1 MANPA
6 LSMRPYGTSGLT
18 RGANTTTQ
26 QHREAQRLERERAER
41 VERERM
47 ERAGQSQLGELSEE
61 QREEINE
68 AVCLFCNAYEKKRVL
83 EPRNTLVIKN
93 SSLIQAITVSTL
105 RPRPRQPHRLPR
117 TKSRHESPRLRPPKT
132 RNNSPPPIPRRARLL
147 LNLLLKSRRHLET
160 TYVATYIQ
168 RAPKTPLTLNTISSA
183 HGNKDISE
191 RSERRDIEGF

>member
-18 RGANTTTQ
+18 RGANTATQ

-68 AVCLFCNAYEKKRVL
+68 AV
-83 EPRNTLVIKN
+83 
-93 SSLIQAITVSTL
+93 
-105 RPRPRQPHRLPR
+105 R
-117 TKSRHESPRLRPPKT
+117 TICDPIHLASDEQIARLR
-132 RNNSPPPIPRRARLL
+132 
-147 LNLLLKSRRHLET
+147 LE
-160 TYVATYIQ
+160 
-168 RAPKTPLTLNTISSA
+168 L
-183 HGNKDISE
+183 
-191 RSERRDIEGF
+191 

>member
-1 MANPA
+1 MFLRLGSHITSDAFDRVSYVDLSLVFPIIPTIQHLKSTRRDFWSASHHNRKANTNLPNSRARTFYPPTKKIAYSFRDLYMANPA

-68 AVCLFCNAYEKKRVL
+68 AVCLFCNAYEKKRAL
-83 EPRNTLVIKN
+83 E
-93 SSLIQAITVSTL
+93 
-105 RPRPRQPHRLPR
+105 
-117 TKSRHESPRLRPPKT
+117 T
-132 RNNSPPPIPRRARLL
+132 RNALCTKRLL
-147 LNLLLKSRRHLET
+147 LT
-160 TYVATYIQ
+160 Q
-168 RAPKTPLTLNTISSA
+168 RMTVSA
-183 HGNKDISE
+183 L
-191 RSERRDIEGF
+191 

>member
-18 RGANTTTQ
+18 RGSNTTTQ

-68 AVCLFCNAYEKKRVL
+68 AVN
-83 EPRNTLVIKN
+83 
-93 SSLIQAITVSTL
+93 
-105 RPRPRQPHRLPR
+105 LP
-117 TKSRHESPRLRPPKT
+117 
-132 RNNSPPPIPRRARLL
+132 
-147 LNLLLKSRRHLET
+147 
-160 TYVATYIQ
+160 
-168 RAPKTPLTLNTISSA
+168 
-183 HGNKDISE
+183 
-191 RSERRDIEGF
+191 

>member
-68 AVCLFCNAYEKKRVL
+68 AVCISYSICSKTRASETSKAQFVKWHA
-83 EPRNTLVIKN
+83 
-93 SSLIQAITVSTL
+93 LIQ
-105 RPRPRQPHRLPR
+105 R
-117 TKSRHESPRLRPPKT
+117 
-132 RNNSPPPIPRRARLL
+132 
-147 LNLLLKSRRHLET
+147 
-160 TYVATYIQ
+160 
-168 RAPKTPLTLNTISSA
+168 
-183 HGNKDISE
+183 
-191 RSERRDIEGF
+191 